1 MIRTLVCAAS
11 ELARA
16 GLVAVVRADTRL
28 ALAGEATPAGL
39 AARVRALDPDVVLEE
54 RAPAAAAIGTPSVAL
69 VDDPAAAWTHARDAR
84 SERGAHAILGR
95 DASPSE
101 IVGAIVAVAAG
112 LVAAQPHVLES
123 LFDHPSRGSVRNG
136 TRGDDGRA
144 DRDDVATHGERLT
157 VREIDVLG
165 ELARG
170 SRTRRSR
177 HACAFPSIR
186 SNFTSRRSLRS
197 SPWRAAPKPSRKASV
212 WDSSCSNVRGE
223 AVLARAQ
230 MSADLLKPRGRSIRR
245 PLRKDN
251 CCRI

>member
-170 SRTRRSR
+170 VPNKTIAARLRISEHTVKFHVASIFAKLAVASRT
-177 HACAFPSIR
+177 
-186 SNFTSRRSLRS
+186 
-197 SPWRAAPKPSRKASV
+197 
-212 WDSSCSNVRGE
+212 E
-223 AVLARAQ
+223 AVTQGVRLGLI
-230 MSADLLKPRGRSIRR
+230 ML
-245 PLRKDN
+245 
-251 CCRI
+251 

>member
-69 VDDPAAAWTHARDAR
+69 VDDPAAAWTQARDAR

-170 SRTRRSR
+170 VPNKTIAARLRISEHTVKFHVASIFAKLAVASRT
-177 HACAFPSIR
+177 
-186 SNFTSRRSLRS
+186 
-197 SPWRAAPKPSRKASV
+197 
-212 WDSSCSNVRGE
+212 E
-223 AVLARAQ
+223 AVTQGVRLGLI
-230 MSADLLKPRGRSIRR
+230 ML
-245 PLRKDN
+245 
-251 CCRI
+251 

>member
-136 TRGDDGRA
+136 TRGEDGRA
-144 DRDDVATHGERLT
+144 DRDDVATQGERLT

-170 SRTRRSR
+170 VPNKTIAARLRISEHTVKFHVASIFAKLAVASRT
-177 HACAFPSIR
+177 
-186 SNFTSRRSLRS
+186 
-197 SPWRAAPKPSRKASV
+197 
-212 WDSSCSNVRGE
+212 E
-223 AVLARAQ
+223 AVTQGFRLGLI
-230 MSADLLKPRGRSIRR
+230 ML
-245 PLRKDN
+245 
-251 CCRI
+251 